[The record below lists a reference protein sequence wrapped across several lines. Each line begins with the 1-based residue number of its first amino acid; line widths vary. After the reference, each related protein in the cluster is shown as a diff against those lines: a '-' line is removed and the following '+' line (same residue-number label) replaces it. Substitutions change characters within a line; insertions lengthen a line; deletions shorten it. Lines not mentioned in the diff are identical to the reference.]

1 MEADHGEGGNAR
13 YSDFFDL
20 DYFSAQTG
28 VAFAE
33 WADVTTTAKQST
45 STEQAQLGCW
55 GHSKW
60 YAKPLERY
68 NTQTTFWPFPPALQ
82 NKWITYKETSIT
94 FAGIEVLTHDSN
106 KEWIDSKV
114 AAGFGVVDNAPPPPL
129 PDQQLL
135 CFQNLYYITAVEFV
149 KGKVDR
155 SHAHEEL
162 DEIVWRKAGRFL
174 RFSSRVDGLVDEI
187 LGSLLG
193 DIHQPFIAVH
203 IRQGEFFPL

>member
-1 MEADHGEGGNAR
+1 M
-13 YSDFFDL
+13 
-20 DYFSAQTG
+20 
-28 VAFAE
+28 
-33 WADVTTTAKQST
+33 
-45 STEQAQLGCW
+45 
-55 GHSKW
+55 
-60 YAKPLERY
+60 
-68 NTQTTFWPFPPALQ
+68 
-82 NKWITYKETSIT
+82 
-94 FAGIEVLTHDSN
+94 LTHDSN
-106 KEWIDSKV
+106 KEWIDSQV

-162 DEIVWRKAGRFL
+162 DEIVWRKAGQFL